1 MWKCNLSPP
10 EFFVCNLQAVCLMS
24 LVKMRRDDI
33 FHREKGHIDT
43 NPGSFY
49 NRYLVFY
56 CWTILHAV
64 VLETMTAKLP
74 TTQFLL
80 GILEQNSLRQ
90 GFSSVCYNPEQLLSL
105 FSTDRKSLGQ
115 ASLSF
120 YISCFFLLFYLHR
133 FYSMRLH
140 EGTNGSRL
148 RLFFNSLLLFSAQK
162 L

>member
-1 MWKCNLSPP
+1 
-10 EFFVCNLQAVCLMS
+10 MS

-49 NRYLVFY
+49 NCYLVFY

-120 YISCFFLLFYLHR
+120 YISCFFLLFYKIVKTQTALWR
-133 FYSMRLH
+133 FPSEFWGVIDFILCDYMKANS
-140 EGTNGSRL
+140 TNGSRL
-148 RLFFNSLLLFSAQK
+148 RLFFNSLRLFSAQK